1 MSGGR
6 SSSRRSDREM
16 SIKSTITSMTAD
28 DDEEEDALMEE
39 EESLRLDGVDE
50 ADEEADEAA
59 FLAEDAAPPPR
70 PPPPPP
76 PPPRFPAPPADR
88 RKGKAAAAAAAA
100 GADLRLH
107 FPQPPS
113 SRPQFAFG
121 DGGGSRQLAQ
131 PRRNS
136 LQQPSKRG
144 SVAAAGGSKPKS
156 AAMRALGRLAGA
168 RSA

>member
-1 MSGGR
+1 MMKKPKQLKNIELLLINMWW
-6 SSSRRSDREM
+6 SS
-16 SIKSTITSMTAD
+16 
-28 DDEEEDALMEE
+28 
-39 EESLRLDGVDE
+39 
-50 ADEEADEAA
+50 
-59 FLAEDAAPPPR
+59 
-70 PPPPPP
+70 
-76 PPPRFPAPPADR
+76 PPADR

-144 SVAAAGGSKPKS
+144 SVAADSLQPYS
-156 AAMRALGRLAGA
+156 CPRLTRRTRTTSCATTMADAPVSRNICATSEANWYGLVNA
-168 RSA
+168 KMCG